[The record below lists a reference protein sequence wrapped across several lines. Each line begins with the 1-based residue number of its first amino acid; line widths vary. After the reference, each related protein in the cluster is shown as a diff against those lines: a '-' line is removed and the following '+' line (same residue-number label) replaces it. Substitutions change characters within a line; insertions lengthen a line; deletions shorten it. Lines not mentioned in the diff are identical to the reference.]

1 MTSGVGAALWP
12 AVFALVVGSIIGLF
26 YYLRVIVVMS
36 EPPAEGTV
44 SAVGIVPAMGGTAL
58 AILTLALFWLG
69 IYPSP
74 LVSLIRLTALQVGN
88 G

>member
-1 MTSGVGAALWP
+1 
-12 AVFALVVGSIIGLF
+12 LF
-26 YYLRVIVVMS
+26 YYLRIIVVMS
-36 EPPAEGTV
+36 EPPNCLG
-44 SAVGIVPAMGGTAL
+44 GRRRPAMGGTVL